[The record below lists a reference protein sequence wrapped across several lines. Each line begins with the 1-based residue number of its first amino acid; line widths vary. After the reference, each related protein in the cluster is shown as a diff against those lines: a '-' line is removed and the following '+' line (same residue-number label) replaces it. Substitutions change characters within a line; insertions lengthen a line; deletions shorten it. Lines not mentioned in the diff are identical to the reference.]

1 RYDITYNPFQ
11 HESRRSMCLNHGPST
26 DCAEGNVRPCRARIP
41 REKQLPSLGAFDP
54 FESGRC
60 FLGAWVVR
68 SVRSFQ
74 DAQSPLRVTECP
86 VQVPFG
92 LENRPYVVGV
102 RGDRGMVRS
111 IDFLID
117 VQRTLR
123 VTERAVQVPFSL

>member
-1 RYDITYNPFQ
+1 
-11 HESRRSMCLNHGPST
+11 
-26 DCAEGNVRPCRARIP
+26 RARIP

-102 RGDRGMVRS
+102 RGDRGVVRS
-111 IDFLID
+111 IEFLID
-117 VQRTLR
+117 VQRPLP
-123 VTERAVQVPFSL
+123 VTERAVQVPFGLENRPYVVGDVGDVRIVSSINLLE